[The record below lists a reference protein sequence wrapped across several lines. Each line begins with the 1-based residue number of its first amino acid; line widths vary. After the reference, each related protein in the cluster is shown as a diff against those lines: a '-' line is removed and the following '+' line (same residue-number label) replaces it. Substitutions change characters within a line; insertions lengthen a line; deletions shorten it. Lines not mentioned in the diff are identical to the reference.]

1 MSMSLRRWSVNKYI
15 IILDT
20 CDGLEELHFTS
31 LLKYLREIAELKHN
45 DIMFDTRIEKDEL
58 KEVEYE
64 QV

>member
-1 MSMSLRRWSVNKYI
+1 MNKYI

-58 KEVEYE
+58 KEVE
-64 QV
+64 